1 MPHGLSAKRPCR
13 SPPLGDRVDRLTSCL
28 LNVPAPVQRRRG
40 THHGRP
46 AWSFLQK
53 WGKHVRVHRQASGG
67 PPVGRDADE
76 CMADMSMCHPL
87 AITVEGATGLTVAEA
102 PERERS
108 SHGCWRLKQLGW

>member
-1 MPHGLSAKRPCR
+1 MAGPRGAFYKSG
-13 SPPLGDRVDRLTSCL
+13 GDTC
-28 LNVPAPVQRRRG
+28 AC
-40 THHGRP
+40 TARP
-46 AWSFLQK
+46 AEALQ
-53 WGKHVRVHRQASGG
+53 
-67 PPVGRDADE
+67 VGRDADE